1 MVDTV
6 APPCVPCPTV
16 FRSFFR
22 LLNHETYLPAQQ
34 SAPRAHPWLPR
45 PYGHAEWSQSFEPE
59 AGERPQAADPL
70 RYFVVAVGAVGGPH
84 RARLRFQRS
93 QVLRTGAQFQGVYR
107 QGRRFGN
114 ELLTAAVCANLSGLP
129 RLGLSIAA
137 RTVGN
142 AVARNRLRRV
152 IRESFRLRQPELP
165 AVDIVIGARNA
176 ARAAAA
182 DAVRMAL
189 GKLWT
194 EIIATCAK

>member
-1 MVDTV
+1 VQTV
-6 APPCVPCPTV
+6 AAAA
-16 FRSFFR
+16 
-22 LLNHETYLPAQQ
+22 PA
-34 SAPRAHPWLPR
+34 
-45 PYGHAEWSQSFEPE
+45 
-59 AGERPQAADPL
+59 
-70 RYFVVAVGAVGGPH
+70 
-84 RARLRFQRS
+84 LRFQRK

-114 ELLTAAVCANLSGLP
+114 ELLTAAVCANPTGIP

-152 IRESFRLRQPELP
+152 IRESFRLRQLELP

-176 ARAAAA
+176 ARSAES
-182 DAVRMAL
+182 DAVRASL

-194 EIIATCAK
+194 QIIDSCAK